1 MLYGPGRPAPDG
13 AAPAYE
19 SERYVRPIL
28 PALAFISIG
37 LMFAPVIGQQRVPV
51 TIALVPSVPSGSTFI
66 AAEKGYFR
74 DAGLDVR
81 IERIDSLSKAVAFVA
96 TNQVQVGQGGINAGY
111 FNAVAEGLPIVMAL
125 ESGSTP
131 LYHQIILRPELKD
144 KIKTVA
150 DLKGRKVGISS
161 PGSTSVYEIGMV
173 LAAAGLRIKDID
185 LKYLAFTQMGAAL
198 ANGALDAAL
207 EVAPFTDIAIEQKI
221 AVPWIDPEEG
231 YIKRL
236 PLTNVAYIA
245 NVEWIKQSPDVAK
258 RLFLALA
265 HGGRDYCQAY
275 HHGPNRAEVVDIMVK
290 SRIVADRDLLD
301 RMDWQARSPDG
312 EFSLD
317 SVDSVQT
324 FFKQEAIIDK
334 TAPRERLVD
343 ASFAQAAAKEL
354 GPFELVNKSSKLLGC
369 R

>member
-1 MLYGPGRPAPDG
+1 MLYASVTATG
-13 AAPAYE
+13 
-19 SERYVRPIL
+19 SERHVRPIL
-28 PALAFISIG
+28 PALAFVSIG
-37 LMFAPVIGQQRVPV
+37 LLFAPVIGTQRTSL
-51 TIALVPSVPSGSTFI
+51 TIALVPNVPSGATFI
-66 AAEKGYFR
+66 AADKGYFSA
-74 DAGLDVR
+74 AGLDVK

-96 TNQVQVGQGGINAGY
+96 TNQVQVGQGGIDAGY
-111 FNAVAEGLPIVMAL
+111 FNGAAEGLPVVMAL

-131 LYHQIILRPELKD
+131 LYHQILLRPELKNQ
-144 KIKTVA
+144 IKTVA
-150 DLKGRKVGISS
+150 DLKGRKVGIGS
-161 PGSTSVYEIGMV
+161 PGSISVYEIGMV

-231 YIKRL
+231 YIKPL

-245 NVEWIKQSPDVAK
+245 NTEWIKQSPQVAK
-258 RLFLALA
+258 RLFVALA
-265 HGGRDYCQAY
+265 HAGRDYCQAY

-290 SRIVADRDLLD
+290 NKIVTDRDLLD

-312 EFSLD
+312 ELNLD

-354 GPFELVNKSSKLLGC
+354 GPFVLANKSSKLMGC

>member
-1 MLYGPGRPAPDG
+1 
-13 AAPAYE
+13 
-19 SERYVRPIL
+19 VRPVL
-28 PALAFISIG
+28 PALAFVCIG
-37 LMFAPVIGQQRVPV
+37 LLFAPVIGQQR
-51 TIALVPSVPSGSTFI
+51 TALSIALVPGVPAGATFI
-66 AAEKGYFR
+66 AADKGYFR
-74 DAGLDVR
+74 DAGLDVK
-81 IERIDSLSKAVAFVA
+81 IERIDSLGKAVAFLA
-96 TNQVQVGQGGINAGY
+96 SNQVQVGQGGIDAGY
-111 FNAVAEGLPIVMAL
+111 FNGVAEGLPIVMAL

-131 LYHQIILRPELKD
+131 LYHRILVRPQLQD
-144 KIKTVA
+144 KIKTVG

-173 LAAAGLRIKDID
+173 LASAGLRIKDID

-207 EVAPFTDIAIEQKI
+207 EVAPFSDVAIEQKI
-221 AVPWIDPEEG
+221 AVPWINPEEG

-245 NVEWIKQSPDVAK
+245 NTDWIKQSPEVAK
-258 RLFLALA
+258 RLFVALA
-265 HGGRDYCQAY
+265 RAGRDYCQAY
-275 HHGPNRAEVVDIMVK
+275 HHGPNRAEVLDIMVK
-290 SRIVADRDLLD
+290 NKIVADRDQLD

-312 EFSLD
+312 ALDLD
-317 SVDSVQT
+317 SVDGVQT

-354 GPFELVNKSSKLLGC
+354 GPFDLVNKSSELLGC

>member
-1 MLYGPGRPAPDG
+1 
-13 AAPAYE
+13 
-19 SERYVRPIL
+19 VRPIL
-28 PALAFISIG
+28 PALAFVCIG
-37 LMFAPVIGQQRVPV
+37 LMFAPVIGQQRTAI

-74 DAGLDVR
+74 DAGLDVK

-111 FNAVAEGLPIVMAL
+111 FNAVAEGLPIILTL
-125 ESGSTP
+125 ESGSSP
-131 LYHQIILRPELKD
+131 LYHRIILRPEMQD

-198 ANGALDAAL
+198 ADGALDAAL
-207 EVAPFTDIAIEQKI
+207 AVAPFSDSAVEQKI
-221 AVPWIDPEEG
+221 ALPWIDPEEG

-245 NVEWIKQSPDVAK
+245 NTEWIKQSPDAAR
-258 RLFLALA
+258 RLFVALA
-265 HGGRDYCQAY
+265 RAGRDYCQAY
-275 HHGPNRAEVVDIMVK
+275 HHGPNRAEVVGIMVK
-290 SRIVADRDLLD
+290 NKIVADRDLID
-301 RMDWQARSPDG
+301 KMDWQARSPNG
-312 EFSLD
+312 ELDLD

-334 TAPRERLVD
+334 TAPRERLID
-343 ASFAQAAAKEL
+343 ASFSQAAAKEL
-354 GPFELVNKSSKLLGC
+354 GPFELVNKSSKLSGC
-369 R
+369 H

>member
-1 MLYGPGRPAPDG
+1 
-13 AAPAYE
+13 
-19 SERYVRPIL
+19 VRPIL
-28 PALAFISIG
+28 PALAFVSIG
-37 LMFAPVIGQQRVPV
+37 LLFAPVIGQHRTSL

-66 AAEKGYFR
+66 AAEKGYFSA
-74 DAGLDVR
+74 AGLDVK
-81 IERIDSLSKAVAFVA
+81 IERIDSLSKAMAFVA
-96 TNQVQVGQGGINAGY
+96 TNQVQVGQGGIIAGY
-111 FNAVAEGLPIVMAL
+111 FNGVAEGLPIVMAL

-131 LYHQIILRPELKD
+131 LYHKILLRPQLKD
-144 KIKTVA
+144 QIKTVA

-207 EVAPFTDIAIEQKI
+207 EVAPFTDIAIEQEI

-231 YIKRL
+231 YTKRL

-245 NVEWIKQSPDVAK
+245 NTEWIKQSPEVAK
-258 RLFLALA
+258 RLFVALA
-265 HGGRDYCQAY
+265 HAGRDYCQAY

-290 SRIVADRDLLD
+290 NKIVTDRDLLD

-312 EFSLD
+312 EFKLD

-324 FFKQEAIIDK
+324 FFNQEAMIDK

-354 GPFELVNKSSKLLGC
+354 GPFALTNKSSKLMGC

>member
-1 MLYGPGRPAPDG
+1 
-13 AAPAYE
+13 
-19 SERYVRPIL
+19 VRPIL

-37 LMFAPVIGQQRVPV
+37 LMFAPVIGQQRTEV

-66 AAEKGYFR
+66 AADKGYFGA
-74 DAGLDVR
+74 AGLDVK

-111 FNAVAEGLPIVMAL
+111 FNGVAEGLPVVMAL

-131 LYHQIILRPELKD
+131 LYHKILVRPELKD
-144 KIKTVA
+144 TIKTVA
-150 DLKGRKVGISS
+150 DLKGRRVGISS

-173 LAAAGLRIKDID
+173 LASAGLRIKDID

-221 AVPWIDPEEG
+221 AAPWIDPEEG
-231 YIKRL
+231 YIKQL
-236 PLTNVAYIA
+236 PLTNVAYVA
-245 NVEWIKQSPDVAK
+245 NTEWIKSSPEVAR
-258 RLFLALA
+258 RLFVALA
-265 HGGRDYCQAY
+265 RAGRDYCQAY

-290 SRIVADRDLLD
+290 NKIVADRDLLD

-312 EFSLD
+312 AFNLD

-354 GPFELVNKSSKLLGC
+354 GPFALANPSSKLEGC

>member
-1 MLYGPGRPAPDG
+1 M
-13 AAPAYE
+13 
-19 SERYVRPIL
+19 RPIY

-37 LMFAPVIGQQRVPV
+37 LMFAPVIGRQRIPV
-51 TIALVPSVPSGSTFI
+51 TIALVPSVAAGATFI
-66 AAEKGYFR
+66 AADKGYFSA
-74 DAGLDVR
+74 AGLDVK
-81 IERIDSLSKAVAFVA
+81 IERIESLGKAAAFVA
-96 TNQVQVGQGGINAGY
+96 TNQVEVGQGGTDAGY
-111 FNAVAEGLPIVMAL
+111 FNAVAEGLPVTLAL

-131 LYHQIILRPELKD
+131 LYHRIIVRPELQD

-150 DLKGRKVGISS
+150 DLEGRRVGISA

-185 LKYLAFTQMGAAL
+185 LKYLSFPQMGPAL
-198 ANGALDAAL
+198 ASGALDAAL
-207 EVAPFTDIAIEQKI
+207 AAASFSDLAIEQKI
-221 AVPWIDPEEG
+221 AVPWIDPEDG

-245 NVEWIKQSPDVAK
+245 NIDWIKQSPDVA
-258 RLFLALA
+258 RRVFVALA
-265 HGGRDYCQAY
+265 HAGRDYCQAY
-275 HHGPNRAEVVDIMVK
+275 HHGPNRAEVVDIMHK
-290 SRIVADRDLLD
+290 SKIVADRDLLD
-301 RMDWQARSPDG
+301 KMEWPARSPDG
-312 EFSLD
+312 ALDLD

-324 FFKQEAIIDK
+324 FFRQEAIIDK

-354 GPFELVNKSSKLLGC
+354 GRFELVNKSSKLLGC

>member
-1 MLYGPGRPAPDG
+1 
-13 AAPAYE
+13 
-19 SERYVRPIL
+19 VRPIL
-28 PALAFISIG
+28 PALAFVSIG
-37 LMFAPVIGQQRVPV
+37 LLFAPVIGPQRTSV

-66 AAEKGYFR
+66 AADKGYFSA
-74 DAGLDVR
+74 AGLDVK
-81 IERIDSLSKAVAFVA
+81 IERIDSLNKAVAFVA
-96 TNQVQVGQGGINAGY
+96 TNQVQVGQGGIDAGY
-111 FNAVAEGLPIVMAL
+111 FNGVAEGLPIVMAL

-131 LYHQIILRPELKD
+131 LYHQILLRPELKNQ
-144 KIKTVA
+144 IKTVA
-150 DLKGRKVGISS
+150 DLKGRKVGISP

-173 LAAAGLRIKDID
+173 LADAGLRIKDID

-207 EVAPFTDIAIEQKI
+207 EVAPFADIAIEQKI

-245 NVEWIKQSPDVAK
+245 NTEWIKQSPEVAK
-258 RLFLALA
+258 RLFVALA
-265 HGGRDYCQAY
+265 HAGRDYCQAY

-290 SRIVADRDLLD
+290 NKIVTDHDLLE

-312 EFSLD
+312 EFNLD

-354 GPFELVNKSSKLLGC
+354 GPFALANKSSKLMGC

>member
-1 MLYGPGRPAPDG
+1 M
-13 AAPAYE
+13 
-19 SERYVRPIL
+19 RPIL
-28 PALAFISIG
+28 PALAFVSIG
-37 LMFAPVIGQQRVPV
+37 LLFAPVIGKQRTSL
-51 TIALVPSVPSGSTFI
+51 TIALVPGVPSGSTFI
-66 AAEKGYFR
+66 AADKGYFSA
-74 DAGLDVR
+74 AGLDVK
-81 IERIDSLSKAVAFVA
+81 IERIDSLSKAMAFVA

-111 FNAVAEGLPIVMAL
+111 FNGVAEGLPVVMAL

-131 LYHQIILRPELKD
+131 LYHQILLRPELKNQ
-144 KIKTVA
+144 IKAVA
-150 DLKGRKVGISS
+150 DLKGRKVGIGS
-161 PGSTSVYEIGMV
+161 PGSISVYEIGMV

-185 LKYLAFTQMGAAL
+185 LKHLAFTQMGAAL

-231 YIKRL
+231 YIKPL

-245 NVEWIKQSPDVAK
+245 NTEWIKQAPEVAK
-258 RLFLALA
+258 RLFVALA
-265 HGGRDYCQAY
+265 HAGRDYCQAY

-290 SRIVADRDLLD
+290 NKILADRDLLD

-312 EFSLD
+312 ELNLD
-317 SVDSVQT
+317 SLDSVQT

-354 GPFELVNKSSKLLGC
+354 GPFALANKSSKLMGC

>member
-1 MLYGPGRPAPDG
+1 L
-13 AAPAYE
+13 
-19 SERYVRPIL
+19 RPIL
-28 PALAFISIG
+28 PALAFVCIG
-37 LMFAPVIGQQRVPV
+37 LMFAPVIGQQRIPV
-51 TIALVPSVPSGSTFI
+51 TIALVPSVPAGSTFI
-66 AAEKGYFR
+66 AADKGYFSA
-74 DAGLDVR
+74 AGLDVK

-111 FNAVAEGLPIVMAL
+111 FNAAAEGLPITLAL

-150 DLKGRKVGISS
+150 DLKGRRVGISA

-173 LAAAGLRIKDID
+173 LASAGLRIKDID
-185 LKYLAFTQMGAAL
+185 LKYLAFTQMGPAL

-207 EVAPFTDIAIEQKI
+207 EVAPFSDIAIEQKI
-221 AVPWIDPEEG
+221 AVPWIDPEDG
-231 YIKRL
+231 YIKQL

-245 NVEWIKQSPDVAK
+245 NTEWIKQSPDVAR
-258 RLFLALA
+258 RLFVALA
-265 HGGRDYCQAY
+265 HAGRDYCQAY
-275 HHGPNRAEVVDIMVK
+275 HHGPNRAEVVDIMLK
-290 SRIVADRDLLD
+290 NKIVSDRDLLD
-301 RMDWQARSPDG
+301 KMDWQARSPDG
-312 EFSLD
+312 AFELAG
-317 SVDSVQT
+317 VDSMQT

-334 TAPRERLVD
+334 TAPREQLID

-354 GPFELVNKSSKLLGC
+354 GAFGLVNKSSKLLGC